1 VMLPPKKTVQT
12 TTPSHFV
19 LERFELP
26 VVALERLFVV
36 VVRLKLLIDAEI
48 YAKVVQVRYRDLT
61 LRPEK

>member
-1 VMLPPKKTVQT
+1 MLPTKKTVQT
-12 TTPSHFV
+12 MIPSHFL

-36 VVRLKLLIDAEI
+36 VVRWKLLIDAEI
-48 YAKVVQVRYRDLT
+48 YAKVVQVRNRDLT

>member
-1 VMLPPKKTVQT
+1 MLPPKKTVQT

>member
-1 VMLPPKKTVQT
+1 MLPLKKTVHT
-12 TTPSHFV
+12 TTPIHF
-19 LERFELP
+19 LFERFELP

-36 VVRLKLLIDAEI
+36 VVLLKLLIDAEI

>member
-1 VMLPPKKTVQT
+1 MI
-12 TTPSHFV
+12 PSHFL

-26 VVALERLFVV
+26 VVALEWLFVV
-36 VVRLKLLIDAEI
+36 VVRRKLLIDAEI

>member
-1 VMLPPKKTVQT
+1 L
-12 TTPSHFV
+12 F
-19 LERFELP
+19 ERFELP

-36 VVRLKLLIDAEI
+36 VVLLKLLIDAEI

>member
-1 VMLPPKKTVQT
+1 MLPPKKTVQT

-36 VVRLKLLIDAEI
+36 VVLLKLLIDAEI

>member
-1 VMLPPKKTVQT
+1 MLPPKKTVQT

-26 VVALERLFVV
+26 VVALERLFVI